1 MLVADTG
8 RRAILV
14 VEDEYFVRANIVCE
28 LLESGFAVIEADSA
42 EGALALLHY
51 GHRVDVL
58 FTDIRL
64 NGPGTGHDVAD
75 AFRALCPGGAVI
87 YTSGQSID
95 PRRCVPGSLT
105 FGKPYRPEDVIAAC
119 HGRTPS

>member
-1 MLVADTG
+1 MLIADSG
-8 RRAILV
+8 RRAVLV
-14 VEDEYFVRANIVCE
+14 VEDEYFVRVDIVCE

-42 EGALALLHY
+42 EEALVLLGD
-51 GHRVDVL
+51 GHRIDVL

-75 AFRALCPGGAVI
+75 AFRALWPGGAVI

-95 PRRCVPGSLT
+95 PCRCVPGSLT
-105 FGKPYRPEDVIAAC
+105 FGKPYRLEDVVSAC
-119 HGRTPS
+119 HGLMAS